1 MKDRLLYKLKPQYT
15 NRGFTDWE
23 NQFAL
28 YVGESVIN
36 RDDGVKIT
44 NLVFLK
50 ETNFDFDITNQILT
64 DDLDYMLESFYVQD
78 RAKTI
83 LS

>member
-23 NQFAL
+23 NKFAL
-28 YVGESVIN
+28 HIGESIIN

-44 NLVFLK
+44 NLVFLLNG
-50 ETNFDFDITNQILT
+50 EQRITDQSFWRR
-64 DDLDYMLESFYVQD
+64 LEV
-78 RAKTI
+78 I
-83 LS
+83 NG

>member
-1 MKDRLLYKLKPQYT
+1 VKDRLLYKLKPQYT
-15 NRGFTDWE
+15 NHGFTDWE

-44 NLVFLK
+44 NLVFLLNG
-50 ETNFDFDITNQILT
+50 ERRITDQSFWRC
-64 DDLDYMLESFYVQD
+64 LEV
-78 RAKTI
+78 I
-83 LS
+83 NG